1 MPRPDATDKVR
12 APVEIV
18 HGGRAHHRQA
28 SLQICQILPAE
39 HLVRRSGTPGHAR
52 KWYHDKA
59 NERRTVARVSGGC
72 WCGRC
77 FANNR
82 IVSGLP
88 PFGSYRIPAFFR
100 RDSIRVVAE
109 PSPSHL
115 SLWKKQLGH
124 VPESVWE
131 QVELETLVLAD
142 NGLREVSAKIGRLKR
157 LRMLDLGHNA
167 LTQVPDT
174 LGDLDGLTD
183 FLYLHDNRLTSL
195 PSSFDQ
201 LKKLRYLN
209 LSENAFATLPDV
221 VCGLANLIE
230 LRASDNQLT
239 RLPDSV
245 GQLSRLRELYLRNN
259 KLTVLPESI
268 GALLQL
274 RQIDLRGNPLTRLPA
289 TMATLPRLEKL
300 DLRWVSTLVRPAWI
314 SDLEAHGCVVY
325 S

>member
-1 MPRPDATDKVR
+1 MLVGRRPRSALALSSAWATCI
-12 APVEIV
+12 PVMA
-18 HGGRAHHRQA
+18 RSA
-28 SLQICQILPAE
+28 SPTTALFPVC
-39 HLVRRSGTPGHAR
+39 
-52 KWYHDKA
+52 
-59 NERRTVARVSGGC
+59 
-72 WCGRC
+72 
-77 FANNR
+77 
-82 IVSGLP
+82 P

-131 QVELETLVLAD
+131 QVELETLILAD

-239 RLPDSV
+239 GLPDSV
-245 GQLSRLRELYLRNN
+245 GRLSRLRELHLRNN
-259 KLTVLPESI
+259 KLTALPESI

-274 RQIDLRGNPLTRLPA
+274 RQIDLRGNPLTCLPA

-314 SDLEAHGCVVY
+314 SDLEGHGCVVY